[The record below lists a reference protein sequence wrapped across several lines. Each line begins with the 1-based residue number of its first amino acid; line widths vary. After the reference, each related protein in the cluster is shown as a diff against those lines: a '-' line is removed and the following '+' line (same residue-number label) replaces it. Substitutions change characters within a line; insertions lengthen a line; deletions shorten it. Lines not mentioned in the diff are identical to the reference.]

1 VSGPDRRVARAGSTH
16 RLATVL
22 TVVVCGLVLAGC
34 RTAEGPRATTRALE
48 RAGYRGV
55 SVTLRT
61 GGGIDVVTA
70 DAAGGPDGS
79 GPDEAAAVVW
89 HTLPVRFDQLVVLI
103 GTTATPYSYERLS
116 GQFGPR
122 DPALDRR
129 KAGDAVV
136 HGGLVTAVLLGS
148 LLAGAGGVTGAVLV
162 VRALRRS
169 RTGARAGGRR
179 RRDQAG
185 GPTSGLGDGS
195 PMAEG
200 SGSADDA
207 DAMPS

>member
-1 VSGPDRRVARAGSTH
+1 VARARSTH

-22 TVVVCGLVLAGC
+22 TVVVCGVVLAGC
-34 RTAEGPRATTRALE
+34 RTAQGPRTTTRALE

-70 DAAGGPDGS
+70 DAAGAPDGS

-162 VRALRRS
+162 GRALRRA
-169 RTGARAGGRR
+169 RGRAGSPG